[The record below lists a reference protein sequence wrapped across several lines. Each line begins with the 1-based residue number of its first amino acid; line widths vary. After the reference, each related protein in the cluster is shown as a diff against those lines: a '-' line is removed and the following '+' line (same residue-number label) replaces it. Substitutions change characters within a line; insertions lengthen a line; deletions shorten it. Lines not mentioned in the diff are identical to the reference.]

1 MLQMC
6 FEVWQPLILR
16 ILLRVSTSILLVR
29 YIAIESSLLNGSQNT
44 SYLFS
49 YVYFDKSGTIVR
61 RAGLSTLARLNPTIP
76 SCAKLYPGVETV
88 YEILILIN
96 RLD

>member
-29 YIAIESSLLNGSQNT
+29 YIESSLLNGSQNT

-49 YVYFDKSGTIVR
+49 YVYFDKLGTIVR
-61 RAGLSTLARLNPTIP
+61 RAGLYTLARLNPTIP
-76 SCAKLYPGVETV
+76 SCAKLHPGVETV